1 MTSSRTCVE
10 RSIAFQPSET
20 HPPQASNLPVGHAQT
35 RHLRWSRRAPSVRIE
50 NWCSVE
56 HAFVERD
63 VGGRAVVFD
72 PGWSGLFGTPE
83 DATGAPFLTERGAP
97 HLTSPHRT
105 AGDPRRNR
113 LTQHRRCRVRGRTNR
128 PSAAARGGH
137 PRSREPHFAERT
149 ARIRGDHPRHPSE
162 DGGLRYLSHEILRA
176 NLPSRTGGASSVPG
190 AARHTGSVS
199 LLHTSCNP
207 GAFERAALRT
217 RGSPSF
223 PPRIEGV
230 MQGDQ
235 VEAVLCTFGAARN
248 AGPAV
253 TGVA

>member
-20 HPPQASNLPVGHAQT
+20 HPPQAHNLAVGHAQT
-35 RHLRWSRRAPSVRIE
+35 RHLRWSRRAPIVRIE

-72 PGWSGLFGTPE
+72 TGWSGLFGTPE
-83 DATGAPFLTERGAP
+83 DARGRRSSPSAP
-97 HLTSPHRT
+97 HLMSPHLTEQRVTLVGIDSLNIDDVESGGELTAHPLLLAAGIHAVENLTLLHELPASPSSLRRWRT
-105 AGDPRRNR
+105 SVPFPGDP
-113 LTQHRRCRVRGRTNR
+113 
-128 PSAAARGGH
+128 
-137 PRSREPHFAERT
+137 SREPPESHRRRFFR
-149 ARIRGDHPRHPSE
+149 ARRSA
-162 DGGLRYLSHEILRA
+162 SH
-176 NLPSRTGGASSVPG
+176 S
-190 AARHTGSVS
+190 SVS
-199 LLHTSCNP
+199 LLHNSCNP
-207 GAFERAALRT
+207 GAFERAALRM
-217 RGSPSF
+217 RGSPSC

-230 MQGDQ
+230 VQGDQ

>member
-20 HPPQASNLPVGHAQT
+20 HPPQAPNLAVGHAQT

-97 HLTSPHRT
+97 HLTSPH
-105 AGDPRRNR
+105 
-113 LTQHRRCRVRGRTNR
+113 LTEQRVTLVGIDSLNIDDVE
-128 PSAAARGGH
+128 SGG
-137 PRSREPHFAERT
+137 ERT
-149 ARIRGDHPRHPSE
+149 ADPLLLAAGIHAVENLTLLNELPVSGATIPVIPPKME
-162 DGGLRYLSHEILRA
+162 DFGTFPMRSFART
-176 NLPSRTGGASSVPG
+176 SRVTP
-190 AARHTGSVS
+190 
-199 LLHTSCNP
+199 
-207 GAFERAALRT
+207 AALLPCPARRVT
-217 RGSPSF
+217 QFGLTSAQLLQSG
-223 PPRIEGV
+223 GV
-230 MQGDQ
+230 
-235 VEAVLCTFGAARN
+235 
-248 AGPAV
+248 
-253 TGVA
+253 